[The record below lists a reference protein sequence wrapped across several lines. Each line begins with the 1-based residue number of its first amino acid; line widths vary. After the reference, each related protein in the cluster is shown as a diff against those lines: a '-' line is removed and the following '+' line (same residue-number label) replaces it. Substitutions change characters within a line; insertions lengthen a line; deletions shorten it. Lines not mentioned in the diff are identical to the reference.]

1 LVFYQN
7 PLIAKTTL
15 LRGRNFIMGKRG
27 IFWPFIKTSLER
39 YFDLPKQNFF
49 DIEIGKWICLVK
61 TNQVVAKWSKYA
73 KSLDNL
79 IGFKFEIN
87 LHFLAR
93 IWIC

>member
-49 DIEIGKWICLVK
+49 DIEIGK
-61 TNQVVAKWSKYA
+61 
-73 KSLDNL
+73 
-79 IGFKFEIN
+79 
-87 LHFLAR
+87 
-93 IWIC
+93 